1 MDRRSKF
8 DDGKNFQEGKSLE
21 KLFKLK
27 QNGTNVRTEV
37 VAGITTFLAM
47 AYILAV
53 NPNIL
58 SAAGMPSDAI
68 FAATAISAAFATLIM
83 AFYANYP
90 VVLASGMGLNAYFA
104 FTVVPQLA
112 SQGITDPWKVALTAI
127 LFEGVIFIILSI
139 FKFRETLVNK
149 VPQNL
154 KLGISA
160 GIGLFVTIV
169 GLKGAGIV
177 DTDAMTAMKD
187 GSMPGIKDMVA
198 FGDVGVSSSSLV
210 KLGGVGSAPVV
221 LAFVGILI
229 IAALWHF
236 KVKGSILIG
245 IIATWVLGIVAQLTG
260 WYQGVSLIP
269 DFSNYAVFAP
279 VQSMATTT
287 AFQFDFTY
295 VAGNLVNFLVIV
307 FAFLF
312 VDLFD
317 TVGTLIGVAQEGG
330 LLDKKGE
337 LPRVGRALM
346 ADAIGTVGGAC
357 LGTSTVTSYVE
368 STTGVAAGG
377 KTGLTAMTSA
387 IMFLLALPLYPVFLA
402 IPSFAT
408 TPALVFVGLLMLKNV
423 TKMNFDA
430 DIADTIGGFFAI
442 IMMPFT
448 YSIANGIMFGII
460 SWVIL
465 KVITGKIK
473 DIHPVMWISFGLFIL
488 RIVTIIMGVSS

>member
-1 MDRRSKF
+1 M
-8 DDGKNFQEGKSLE
+8 E

-27 QNGTNVRTEV
+27 ENGTTVRTEI

-58 SAAGMPSDAI
+58 SAAGMPNDAI

-83 AFYANYP
+83 AFFANYP

-104 FTVVPQLA
+104 FSVVPQLA
-112 SQGITDPWKVALTAI
+112 EQGITDPWRVALTAI

-149 VPQNL
+149 VPKNL

-160 GIGLFVTIV
+160 GIGLFIAIV
-169 GLKGAGIV
+169 GLKGANITV
-177 DTDAMTAMKD
+177 DDPSTLVTL
-187 GSMPGIKDMVA
+187 
-198 FGDVGVSSSSLV
+198 GDVGS
-210 KLGGVGSAPVV
+210 PQVV
-221 LAFVGILI
+221 LAVLGLLI

-236 KVKGSILIG
+236 KVKGAILIG
-245 IIATWVLGIVAQLTG
+245 IVATWIFGMIAQVTG
-260 WYQGVSLIP
+260 WYQVDPAASAFSVIP
-269 DFSNYAVFAP
+269 DFSNYTVFAP

-287 AFQFDFTY
+287 FFKFDFAY
-295 VAGNLVNFLVIV
+295 VASNAVNFAVIV

-330 LLDKKGE
+330 LLDKNGE
-337 LPRVGRALM
+337 LPKVGRALM
-346 ADAIGTVGGAC
+346 ADAVGTVGGAM

-368 STTGVAAGG
+368 STTGVAEGG
-377 KTGLTAMTSA
+377 KTGLTALTSA
-387 IMFLLALPLYPVFLA
+387 VLFLLALPLYPIFLA

-408 TPALVFVGLLMLKNV
+408 TPALVFVGLLMVKNV
-423 TKMNFDA
+423 TKME
-430 DIADTIGGFFAI
+430 IGRAH
-442 IMMPFT
+442 
-448 YSIANGIMFGII
+448 
-460 SWVIL
+460 V
-465 KVITGKIK
+465 
-473 DIHPVMWISFGLFIL
+473 
-488 RIVTIIMGVSS
+488 

>member
-1 MDRRSKF
+1 MF
-8 DDGKNFQEGKSLE
+8 DIMVDINIVKGEYPLE
-21 KLFKLK
+21 KLFRLK
-27 QNGTNVRTEV
+27 ANGTNVRTEI

-53 NPNIL
+53 NPSIL
-58 SAAGMPSDAI
+58 SASGMPSEAI
-68 FAATAISAAFATLIM
+68 FAATAVSAAFATLIM
-83 AFYANYP
+83 AFFANYP

-104 FTVVPQLA
+104 FSVVPQLS
-112 SQGITDPWKVALTAI
+112 SQGVKDAWQVALTAI
-127 LFEGVIFIILSI
+127 LCEGIIFIILSF

-160 GIGLFVTIV
+160 GIGLFIAII
-169 GLKGAGIV
+169 GLKGANIV
-177 DTDAMTAMKD
+177 VSDSSTLVALGNL
-187 GSMPGIKDMVA
+187 GSPEI
-198 FGDVGVSSSSLV
+198 
-210 KLGGVGSAPVV
+210 V

-236 KVKGSILIG
+236 KVKGAILIG
-245 IIATWVLGIVAQLTG
+245 IVATWIFGIIAELTG
-260 WYQGVSLIP
+260 WYQVNVDAGVYSVIP
-269 DFSNYAVFAP
+269 NFDNYAVFAP
-279 VQSMATTT
+279 VQSMAENTFCKFNFSYIASNT
-287 AFQFDFTY
+287 
-295 VAGNLVNFLVIV
+295 VNFLVIL

-317 TVGTLIGVAQEGG
+317 TVGTLIGVAHEGK
-330 LLDKKGE
+330 LLNEKGE

-346 ADAIGTVGGAC
+346 ADAVGTVAGAA

-368 STTGVAAGG
+368 STTGVAEGG
-377 KTGLTAMTSA
+377 KTGLTALTSA
-387 IMFLLALPLYPVFLA
+387 VLFILALPLYPIFLA

-423 TKMNFDA
+423 TKMDFDS
-430 DIADTIGGFFAI
+430 DIADSVGGFCAVT
-442 IMMPFT
+442 MMPFS

-465 KVITGKIK
+465 KVVTGKIK
-473 DIHPVMWISFGLFIL
+473 EIHPVMWISFALFAL
-488 RIVTIIMGVSS
+488 RIVTIVLGIAS

>member
-1 MDRRSKF
+1 M
-8 DDGKNFQEGKSLE
+8 E

-27 QNGTNVRTEV
+27 ENGTTVRTEI

-58 SAAGMPSDAI
+58 SAAGMPNDAI

-83 AFYANYP
+83 AFFANYP

-104 FTVVPQLA
+104 FSVVPQLA
-112 SQGITDPWKVALTAI
+112 EQGITDPWRVALTAI

-149 VPQNL
+149 VPKNL

-160 GIGLFVTIV
+160 GIGLFIAIV
-169 GLKGAGIV
+169 GLKGANITV
-177 DTDAMTAMKD
+177 DDPSTLVTL
-187 GSMPGIKDMVA
+187 
-198 FGDVGVSSSSLV
+198 GDVGS
-210 KLGGVGSAPVV
+210 PQVV
-221 LAFVGILI
+221 LAVLGLLI

-236 KVKGSILIG
+236 KVKGAILIG
-245 IIATWVLGIVAQLTG
+245 IVATWIFGMIAQVTG
-260 WYQGVSLIP
+260 WYQVDPAASAFSVIP
-269 DFSNYAVFAP
+269 DFSNYTVFAP

-287 AFQFDFTY
+287 FFKFDFAY
-295 VAGNLVNFLVIV
+295 VASNAVNFAVIV

-330 LLDKKGE
+330 LLDKNGE
-337 LPRVGRALM
+337 LPKVGRALM
-346 ADAIGTVGGAC
+346 ADAVGTVGGAM

-368 STTGVAAGG
+368 STTGVAEGG
-377 KTGLTAMTSA
+377 KTGLTALTSA
-387 IMFLLALPLYPVFLA
+387 VLFLLALPLYPIFLA

-408 TPALVFVGLLMLKNV
+408 TPALVFVGLLMVKNV
-423 TKMNFDA
+423 TEMDFDS
-430 DIADTIGGFFAI
+430 DIADTLGGFFAI

-460 SWVIL
+460 AWVIL
-465 KVITGKIK
+465 KVVTGKIK
-473 DIHPVMWISFGLFIL
+473 DIHPVMWVSFVLFAV

>member
-1 MDRRSKF
+1 M
-8 DDGKNFQEGKSLE
+8 E

-27 QNGTNVRTEV
+27 ENGTTVRTEI

-58 SAAGMPSDAI
+58 SAAGMPNDAI

-83 AFYANYP
+83 AFFANYP

-104 FTVVPQLA
+104 FSVVPQLA
-112 SQGITDPWKVALTAI
+112 EQGITDPWRVALTAI

-149 VPQNL
+149 VPKNL

-160 GIGLFVTIV
+160 GIGLFIAIV
-169 GLKGAGIV
+169 GLKGANITV
-177 DTDAMTAMKD
+177 DDPSTL
-187 GSMPGIKDMVA
+187 VA
-198 FGDVGVSSSSLV
+198 LGDVGS
-210 KLGGVGSAPVV
+210 PQVV
-221 LAFVGILI
+221 LAVLGLII

-236 KVKGSILIG
+236 KVKGAILIG
-245 IIATWVLGIVAQLTG
+245 IVATWIFGMIAQVTG
-260 WYQGVSLIP
+260 WYQVDPAASAFSVIP
-269 DFSNYAVFAP
+269 DFSNYTVFAP

-287 AFQFDFTY
+287 FFKFDFAY
-295 VAGNLVNFLVIV
+295 VTSSSINFAVIV

-330 LLDKKGE
+330 LLDKNGE
-337 LPRVGRALM
+337 LPKVGRALM
-346 ADAIGTVGGAC
+346 ADAVGTVGGAM

-368 STTGVAAGG
+368 STTGVAEGG
-377 KTGLTAMTSA
+377 KTGLTALTSA
-387 IMFLLALPLYPVFLA
+387 VLFLLALPLYPIFLA

-423 TKMNFDA
+423 TKMDFES
-430 DIADTIGGFFAI
+430 DIADTVGGFLAI

-448 YSIANGIMFGII
+448 YSLANGIMFGII
-460 SWVIL
+460 AWVIL
-465 KVITGKIK
+465 KVVTGKIR
-473 DIHPVMWISFGLFIL
+473 DIHPVMWVSFALFAV
-488 RIVTIIMGVSS
+488 RIITIIMGVSS

>member
-1 MDRRSKF
+1 M
-8 DDGKNFQEGKSLE
+8 E

-27 QNGTNVRTEV
+27 ENGTTVKTEI
-37 VAGITTFLAM
+37 VAGVTTFLSM

-53 NPNIL
+53 NPSIL
-58 SAAGMPSDAI
+58 SAAGMPQEAI

-83 AFYANYP
+83 AFFANYP

-104 FTVVPQLA
+104 FTVVPQLS
-112 SQGITDPWKVALTAI
+112 SQGIKDGWKVALTAI
-127 LFEGVIFIILSI
+127 LCEGIIFIILSI

-149 VPQNL
+149 VPRNL

-160 GIGLFVTIV
+160 GIGLFIVIV
-169 GLKGAGIV
+169 GLKGANIIV
-177 DTDAMTAMKD
+177 DNPSTLVGLGNL
-187 GSMPGIKDMVA
+187 GSPD
-198 FGDVGVSSSSLV
+198 
-210 KLGGVGSAPVV
+210 VV
-221 LAFVGILI
+221 LALAGILI

-236 KVKGSILIG
+236 KVKGAILIG
-245 IIATWVLGIVAQLTG
+245 IVATWLFGIIAELTG
-260 WYQGVSLIP
+260 WYQVNPDIGVYSVIP
-269 DFSNYAVFAP
+269 NFSNYSVFSP
-279 VQSMATTT
+279 VQTMASET
-287 AFQFDFTY
+287 FFKFDFSY
-295 VAGNLVNFLVIV
+295 VASNTVNFLVIL

-317 TVGTLIGVAQEGG
+317 TVGTLIGVAQEGKM
-330 LLDKKGE
+330 LNDKGE

-346 ADAIGTVGGAC
+346 ADALGTVGGAV

-368 STTGVAAGG
+368 STTGVAEGG

-387 IMFLLALPLYPVFLA
+387 VLFLLALPLYPIFLA

-423 TKMNFDA
+423 TKMDFDS
-430 DIADTIGGFFAI
+430 DIADSVGGFFAV
-442 IMMPFT
+442 IMMPFS

-465 KVITGKIK
+465 KVVTGKIK
-473 DIHPVMWISFGLFIL
+473 DIHPVMWVSFGLFAL
-488 RIVTIIMGVSS
+488 RIVTIVLGISS

>member
-1 MDRRSKF
+1 M
-8 DDGKNFQEGKSLE
+8 E

-27 QNGTNVRTEV
+27 ENGTTVRTEI

-58 SAAGMPSDAI
+58 SAAGMPNDAI

-83 AFYANYP
+83 AFFANYP

-104 FTVVPQLA
+104 FSVVPQLA
-112 SQGITDPWKVALTAI
+112 EQGITDPWRVALTAI

-149 VPQNL
+149 VPKNL

-160 GIGLFVTIV
+160 GIGLFIAIV
-169 GLKGAGIV
+169 GLKGANITV
-177 DTDAMTAMKD
+177 DDPSTL
-187 GSMPGIKDMVA
+187 VA
-198 FGDVGVSSSSLV
+198 LGDVGS
-210 KLGGVGSAPVV
+210 PQVV
-221 LAFVGILI
+221 LAVLGLII

-236 KVKGSILIG
+236 KVKGAILIG
-245 IIATWVLGIVAQLTG
+245 IVATWIFGMIAQVTG
-260 WYQGVSLIP
+260 WYQVDPAASAFSVIP
-269 DFSNYAVFAP
+269 DFSNYTVFAP

-287 AFQFDFTY
+287 FFKFDFAY
-295 VAGNLVNFLVIV
+295 VASNAVNFAVIV

-330 LLDKKGE
+330 LLDKNGE
-337 LPRVGRALM
+337 LPKVGRALM
-346 ADAIGTVGGAC
+346 ADAVGTVGGAM

-368 STTGVAAGG
+368 STTGVAEGG
-377 KTGLTAMTSA
+377 KTGLTALTSA
-387 IMFLLALPLYPVFLA
+387 VLFLLALPLYPIFLA

-423 TKMNFDA
+423 TKMDFES
-430 DIADTIGGFFAI
+430 DIADTVGGFLAI

-460 SWVIL
+460 AWVIL
-465 KVITGKIK
+465 KVVTGKIR
-473 DIHPVMWISFGLFIL
+473 DIHPVMWVSFALFAV
-488 RIVTIIMGVSS
+488 RIITIIMGVSS

>member
-1 MDRRSKF
+1 M
-8 DDGKNFQEGKSLE
+8 E

-27 QNGTNVRTEV
+27 ENGTTVRTEI

-58 SAAGMPSDAI
+58 SAAGMPNDAI

-83 AFYANYP
+83 AFFANYP

-104 FTVVPQLA
+104 FSVVPQLA
-112 SQGITDPWKVALTAI
+112 EQGITDPWRVALTAI

-149 VPQNL
+149 VPKNL

-160 GIGLFVTIV
+160 GIGLFIAIV
-169 GLKGAGIV
+169 GLKGANITV
-177 DTDAMTAMKD
+177 DDPSTLVTL
-187 GSMPGIKDMVA
+187 
-198 FGDVGVSSSSLV
+198 GDVGS
-210 KLGGVGSAPVV
+210 PQVV
-221 LAFVGILI
+221 LAVLGLLI

-236 KVKGSILIG
+236 KVKGAILIG
-245 IIATWVLGIVAQLTG
+245 IVATWIFGMIAQVTG
-260 WYQGVSLIP
+260 WYQVDPAASAFSVIP
-269 DFSNYAVFAP
+269 DFSNYTVFAP

-287 AFQFDFTY
+287 FFKFDFAY
-295 VAGNLVNFLVIV
+295 VASNAVNFAVIV

-330 LLDKKGE
+330 LLDKNGE
-337 LPRVGRALM
+337 LPKVGRALM
-346 ADAIGTVGGAC
+346 ADAVGTVGGAM

-368 STTGVAAGG
+368 STTGVAEGG
-377 KTGLTAMTSA
+377 KTGLTALTSA
-387 IMFLLALPLYPVFLA
+387 VLFLLALPLYPIFLA

-408 TPALVFVGLLMLKNV
+408 TPALVFVGLLMVKNV
-423 TKMNFDA
+423 TKMDFDS
-430 DIADTIGGFFAI
+430 DIADTLGGFFAI

-460 SWVIL
+460 AWVIL
-465 KVITGKIK
+465 KVVTGKNK
-473 DIHPVMWISFGLFIL
+473 DIHPVMWVSFVLFAV

>member
-1 MDRRSKF
+1 M
-8 DDGKNFQEGKSLE
+8 E

-27 QNGTNVRTEV
+27 ENGTNVRTEI
-37 VAGITTFLAM
+37 VAGVTTFLAM

-53 NPNIL
+53 NPSIL
-58 SAAGMPSDAI
+58 SAAGMPSEAI
-68 FAATAISAAFATLIM
+68 FAATSISAAFATLIM
-83 AFYANYP
+83 AFFANYP

-104 FTVVPQLA
+104 FSVVPQLA
-112 SQGITDPWKVALTAI
+112 SQGVTDPWKVALTAI
-127 LFEGVIFIILSI
+127 LFEGVIFIILSF

-149 VPQNL
+149 VPKNL

-160 GIGLFVTIV
+160 GIGLFIVIV

-177 DTDAMTAMKD
+177 TTDAYATVNEA
-187 GSMPGIKDMVA
+187 GETV
-198 FGDVGVSSSSLV
+198 VSSSTLV
-210 KLGGVGSAPVV
+210 QLGDVASPEFV
-221 LAFVGILI
+221 LAMVGIII

-245 IIATWVLGIVAQLTG
+245 IIATWVLGIIAQLTG
-260 WYQGVSLIP
+260 WYHGVSVIP
-269 DFSNYAVFAP
+269 DFGNYTVFAP
-279 VQSMATTT
+279 VQSMAENT
-287 AFQFDFTY
+287 FFKFDFAY
-295 VAGNLVNFLVIV
+295 VVQNGVNFAVIV

-317 TVGTLIGVAQEGG
+317 TVGTLIGVAQEGK
-330 LLDKKGE
+330 LLNEKGE

-346 ADAIGTVGGAC
+346 ADALGTVGGSI

-368 STTGVAAGG
+368 STTGVAEGG
-377 KTGLTAMTSA
+377 KTGLTALTSA
-387 IMFLLALPLYPVFLA
+387 VLFLLALPLYPIFLA

-408 TPALVFVGLLMLKNV
+408 TPALVFVGLLMIKNV
-423 TKMNFDA
+423 TKMDFDS

-442 IMMPFT
+442 IVMPFT

-460 SWVIL
+460 AWVIL

-473 DIHPVMWISFGLFIL
+473 DIHPVMWVSFALFAV